1 MNNDGE
7 GLTYVVAGLLGLG
20 LLLAA
25 LALGAGAI
33 AALVGG
39 GSIPRAGLLDAL
51 GVFLHPA
58 SPGVALRSAHPLA
71 APAYWACFAG
81 ELAVVVGFG
90 VLLGRA
96 IATRR
101 RPGRRRRL
109 AERQRRGLASP
120 AELRRA
126 YPAADRGGL
135 LVGRSRTGRAIRLP
149 AERSL
154 GAIMAPRTGKSSS
167 AVGHILDAPGAVL
180 ATSAK
185 AELAELTGALRAKR
199 TGQPTY
205 RYDPLGVCPDVGEV
219 VRWNPIVGCE
229 QPDVAM
235 RRAEALMAGT
245 DTTNVSNGGFW
256 KASGTMLLRCV
267 LHAAALEGASV
278 TEARRWV
285 ADPTDE
291 DFTEILDRSET
302 AAGWLADASLLSAQ
316 AGETLQSIALTTAV
330 GLDCLALPE
339 VAELCSPAP
348 GAAFDP
354 GAWIRGGGTLHVV
367 APDAEAASVA
377 PLTAAFVDE
386 IVLAARREAGR
397 SPGGRLD
404 PPLRLVLDELA
415 NIAPLPRIANYL
427 SDGGGR
433 GIQIAWYAQSR
444 HQLVRRFSADG
455 ARVMLDATSMLLVS
469 GGLADAELLR
479 DCAALIGEVEERDR
493 TRSWG
498 RNSSGYAEQLRHVP
512 AMDPAAIFAL
522 PAFSALA
529 LSGGVGAA
537 VVELEPWW
545 KRRDATEIRRQ
556 AKATAGATRGG

>member
-1 MNNDGE
+1 MNSDGE
-7 GLTYVVAGLLGLG
+7 GLTYLLGAVLA
-20 LLLAA
+20 LVLLAA
-25 LALGAGAI
+25 GLATAAG
-33 AALVGG
+33 ALVGLATG
-39 GSIPRAGLLDAL
+39 ASPVVGLSAVA
-51 GVFLHPA
+51 VFLHPSRPGA
-58 SPGVALRSAHPLA
+58 VLEMHPAPSPLL
-71 APAYWACFAG
+71 YWAAFAG
-81 ELAVVVGFG
+81 EV
-90 VLLGRA
+90 VLLVGLGAVLARS
-96 IATRR
+96 IARRR
-101 RPGRRRRL
+101 RPNRRRRL
-109 AERQRRGLASP
+109 AERQRRGLASD

-126 YPAADRGGL
+126 YPTNDRAGL
-135 LVGRSRTGRAIRLP
+135 LVGRSRTGRGIRLP

-154 GAIMAPRTGKSSS
+154 GAIMAPRSGKSSS

-185 AELAELTGALRAKR
+185 AELAELTGALRHER
-199 TGQPTY
+199 TGRPTY
-205 RYDPLGVCPDVGEV
+205 RYDPLSVCPDVGEV
-219 VRWNPIVGCE
+219 VRWNPIAGCE
-229 QPDVAM
+229 VAEVAM

-245 DTTNVSNGGFW
+245 DTTNVANGGFW

-339 VAELCSPAP
+339 VAALCSPAP
-348 GAAFDP
+348 GDAFD
-354 GAWIRGGGTLHVV
+354 ATEWLRSAGTLHVV

-444 HQLVRRFSADG
+444 HQLIRRFSADG

-479 DCAALIGEVEERDR
+479 DCAALLGEVEERDR

-498 RNSSGYAEQLRHVP
+498 RNASGYAEQLRHVP
-512 AMDPAAIFAL
+512 AMDPAAISDL

-545 KRRDATEIRRQ
+545 KRRDATEIRRHGR
-556 AKATAGATRGG
+556 TEAGATRGG

>member
-1 MNNDGE
+1 MSGDGE
-7 GLTYVVAGLLGLG
+7 GLTYLVGAALALV
-20 LLLAA
+20 LLAA
-25 LALGAGAI
+25 GLALGAGV
-33 AALVGG
+33 LVGLPTG
-39 GSIPRAGLLDAL
+39 ARPAVGLSAL
-51 GVFLHPA
+51 AVFLHP
-58 SPGVALRSAHPLA
+58 SRPGAALHLRPAPAPL
-71 APAYWACFAG
+71 AYWACFAG
-81 ELAVVVGFG
+81 E
-90 VLLGRA
+90 VLLLVSVGAVLARS
-96 IATRR
+96 IARR
-101 RPGRRRRL
+101 RHPSRRRRL
-109 AERQRRGLASP
+109 AERQRRGLASDG
-120 AELRRA
+120 ELRRA
-126 YPAADRGGL
+126 YPTSDRAGL
-135 LVGRSRTGRAIRLP
+135 LVGRTRSGRAIRLP

-154 GAIMAPRTGKSSS
+154 GAIMAPRSGKSSS

-185 AELAELTGALRAKR
+185 AELAELTGALRHER
-199 TGQPTY
+199 TGHPTY
-205 RYDPLGVCPDVGEV
+205 RYDPLSVCPDVGEV
-219 VRWNPIVGCE
+219 VRWNPIAGCE
-229 QPDVAM
+229 VAEVAM

-245 DTTNVSNGGFW
+245 DTTNVANGGFW

-348 GAAFDP
+348 GNAFD
-354 GAWIRGGGTLHVV
+354 ATEWLRSAGTLHVV

-444 HQLVRRFSADG
+444 HQLIRRFSADG

-498 RNSSGYAEQLRHVP
+498 RNSSGYSEQLRHVP

-529 LSGGVGAA
+529 LSGGLGAT
-537 VVELEPWW
+537 VVEVEPWW
-545 KRRDATEIRRQ
+545 KRRDAAEIRRH
-556 AKATAGATRGG
+556 AKTTTATRGG